1 MKKRPARVAGYCAGA
16 LALCALQPAPGAD
29 LGTAGA
35 ARVHPQRW
43 PKLQPVPPRDE
54 SLERRL
60 DLLLARMR
68 PEQKVGQ
75 LIQADIDSITPDDLR
90 HYPLGSILNGG
101 NSSPHGDKLAP
112 PREWLTLADRFYDA
126 SLGAPGSA
134 GIPALWG
141 ADAVHRHNN
150 IPGATIFPHNIGLGA
165 ARDPQLIRRIGQI
178 NALEVR
184 VTGLDWAF
192 SPTTAVARDPR
203 WGRTYESHSQNPA
216 LVRRLRAAQVPV
228 VAVLLSGRPLWVN
241 AELDAADSFVAAW
254 LPGPEGE
261 GVADVLFRAADGSVR
276 HDFRGKLPF
285 SWPRSARL
293 PAVGSGEPRLFP
305 YGYGLTYEDDGEL
318 QPLP

>member
-43 PKLQPVPPRDE
+43 PKLRPVPPRDE

-241 AELDAADSFVAAW
+241 GELDAADSFVAAW
-254 LPGPEGE
+254 LAGPEGE

-285 SWPRSARL
+285 S
-293 PAVGSGEPRLFP
+293 
-305 YGYGLTYEDDGEL
+305 
-318 QPLP
+318 